1 MGMAPMASAA
11 YYLNDG
17 YSPLDG
23 SALIRSAGNPSHSP
37 GHDFTFSV
45 DKSVSVLWAIADA
58 RERAI
63 IEEIVNEAAR
73 FAVEQTRVRMCST
86 TRVRRPGKD
95 GEPGEIEVVPASLIG
110 VQFQHGESREGD
122 PQLHIHFLIPNVAKT
137 HEDGKYRAVNMHPMY
152 QWQKDVHGAEQTIAS
167 ISSPGKDESLFEI
180 FAGVIQA
187 QKGNFA
193 AALVIAD
200 SFDTRD
206 EDGSALRVAL
216 LNEIAILQA
225 SAGDSLGARQTV
237 ESALNTARGSGL
249 ARGVETPGSEAE
261 RIFRQAVLLS
271 TVAAAQARAGD
282 PQAAKRSFADA
293 AVAFESARNMDPN
306 ALLLEPDLSDIAGM
320 QAEAG
325 FTSMA
330 AKTALNIHE
339 ERLRVDALMSVVRHL
354 AGKLPLPWWR
364 PRPINFFW

>member
-1 MGMAPMASAA
+1 MGMAPMAS
-11 YYLNDG
+11 
-17 YSPLDG
+17 G

-73 FAVEQTRVRMCST
+73 LAV
-86 TRVRRPGKD
+86 
-95 GEPGEIEVVPASLIG
+95 
-110 VQFQHGESREGD
+110 
-122 PQLHIHFLIPNVAKT
+122 
-137 HEDGKYRAVNMHPMY
+137 
-152 QWQKDVHGAEQTIAS
+152 EQTIAS